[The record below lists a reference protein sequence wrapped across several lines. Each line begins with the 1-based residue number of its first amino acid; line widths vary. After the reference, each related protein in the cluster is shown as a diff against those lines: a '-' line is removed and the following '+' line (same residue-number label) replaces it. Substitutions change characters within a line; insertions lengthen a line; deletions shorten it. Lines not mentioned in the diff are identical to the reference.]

1 LFYQSSKISDFF
13 SRKLFVFSLIVVSS
27 AFSTFS
33 FASTSKNLV
42 TDTIL
47 NNTELQMGDKW
58 ISYRLSQGDNLSS
71 AFVSVGLSV
80 ADAIL
85 IDKTFSDS
93 KQFSK
98 LFPNEQL
105 DFLIENKQLSALK
118 YTNKKNVSILISKQS
133 ATDIFKIIKQ
143 DLDVT
148 QNTTQSKPI
157 LNTEQLN
164 KQIIDE
170 SHIQVAVETFLTKNS
185 ASNSPNA
192 LDLLINQDHSDLD
205 EFIYYNV
212 QANDTLSLLL
222 VRAGL
227 SHVDAINISN
237 AQEASIFK
245 SLQIGQR
252 FGVLIRKGHLIQ
264 LEYQVSKLKTLIFTR
279 TSRSGYAMRSLEKK
293 PIEKLKFAQGIINSS
308 FFIDALN
315 AGLTDNEAMNFTIP
329 FRWDVDFSQDIQPGD
344 AFKVVYQNNT
354 IDGETINTGKVL
366 VAQLTTQGK
375 AHTGILFTTSDGE
388 SSYYTPEGRL
398 MRKTFLRMPIELA
411 RISSKFNPRRRHP
424 ISKKIRAHNGVDYAA
439 KSGTPIMAAGSGK
452 ITHIGWKGD
461 YGRTVIIKH
470 DAGTTTLYAHM
481 SGFNKELKLG
491 SKVTQKQVIGYVG
504 ASGAVTGAHLHYEFR
519 VNGVHKNP
527 LTVKLPKAS
536 ILAPEELQAFKR
548 VANSAMK
555 KLHSYNQE
563 LVKNDTTS
571 TNI

>member
-1 LFYQSSKISDFF
+1 LFYQSPKVSGFF
-13 SRKLFVFSLIVVSS
+13 SHKLIVFSLIFVSS
-27 AFSTFS
+27 TFNTFS
-33 FASTSKNLV
+33 FASTSKKSV
-42 TDTIL
+42 TDSTL
-47 NNTELQMGDKW
+47 NATQQQTGDKW
-58 ISYRLSQGDNLSS
+58 VSYRLSQGDNLSS

-85 IDKTFSDS
+85 IDKTFSDTQ
-93 KQFSK
+93 QFSK

-105 DFLIENKQLSALK
+105 DFLIQNKRLSALK
-118 YTNKKNVSILISKQS
+118 YTNKKNVSILISKTS
-133 ATDIFKIIKQ
+133 TTDTFKIVKQ
-143 DLDVT
+143 DLEVT
-148 QNTTQSKPI
+148 SNSRESKPT
-157 LNTEQLN
+157 LNTKQLD
-164 KQIIDE
+164 KQIINE
-170 SHIQVAVETFLTKNS
+170 TPIQIDVGTLLAKSS
-185 ASNSPNA
+185 ASGTPSA

-264 LEYQVSKLKTLIFTR
+264 LEYQISKLKTLVFTR

-293 PIEKLKFAQGIINSS
+293 PVEKLKFAQGIINSS

-424 ISKKIRAHNGVDYAA
+424 ISKKVRAHNGVDYAA

-481 SGFNKELKLG
+481 SGFNKDLKLG

-548 VANSAMK
+548 VANSALK

-563 LVKNDTTS
+563 LVKNDSTS